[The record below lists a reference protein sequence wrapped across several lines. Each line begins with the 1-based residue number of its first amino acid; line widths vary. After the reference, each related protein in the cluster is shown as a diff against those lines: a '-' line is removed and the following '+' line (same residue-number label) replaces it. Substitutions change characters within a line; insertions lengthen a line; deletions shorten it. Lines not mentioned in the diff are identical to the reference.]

1 MKKKTLRF
9 NVGALFM
16 FLLFGVLFLILL
28 GRITYIQATGVVNGH
43 ELEVEAAA
51 KYQRQ
56 STLTADR
63 GKILDRNGVVIAEDT
78 ISYRVVA
85 VIDPKA
91 TTNNKNPRHVVDPL
105 VTAKALAEVIPVS
118 EDRIYE
124 ILTQN
129 EGKPQD
135 EWKYQVEFGSAG
147 RGLSYKQKEMID
159 TLELDGIVILNEK
172 KRFYPNGTFASHLIG
187 YAQKLEELVDG
198 KYIEKTVGKMGI
210 EQTYNDQL
218 TGENGRVEYKA
229 DLKGYLLPNSE
240 KMVQSP
246 QDGKNIQ
253 LTIDK
258 TIQSF
263 LEESMSDV
271 AKQYSPQSMIAIV
284 ADPKTG
290 EILAMSQRPTFDP
303 MTREGLEAN
312 WLNDAIEN
320 TIEPGST
327 MKAFTIAA
335 AVETNNWYPNE
346 QYQSGKYTLFDQTI
360 KDHNRGIGWGRI
372 SYLEGFQR
380 SSNTAMAYQLEIMG
394 YDTFVEYLE
403 KFGFGKKTGID
414 LPKETTGTILTR
426 YPANVL
432 TTSFG
437 QGSTVTPIQLIQAYT
452 AIANEGK
459 MMQPYIIKEIENPN
473 NNKIEL
479 KSEPTV
485 KGKPI
490 SKETA
495 NTMKQLLAST
505 VTSEEGTAKRFAID
519 GYEVAGKTGTAEM
532 PKAGGG
538 YADGANEYLYSFL
551 GMAPV
556 DDPQFIM
563 YIAVSK
569 PKLKDKQVGSEP
581 VAQVFKSVMQN
592 SLMYYN
598 IKPSDTAEISYA
610 MLKDYSGKS
619 TEAVSVELANQGINT
634 VVIGQPGKV
643 VSQNPAKNTKLM
655 RGNIVFLKTEGAIT
669 LPDFK
674 GWSLRNVLVYKQM
687 SGLPIEIVGEGY
699 VTSQSVSPNQSIT
712 DNSPIVVKLMTPE
725 EMYKNPPIEEDV
737 VEEVDEQSG

>member
-16 FLLFGVLFLILL
+16 FLLFGVLFLILV

-56 STLTADR
+56 ATLTAER
-63 GKILDRNGVVIAEDT
+63 GKILDRNGIVIAEDT

-85 VIDPKA
+85 VIDSKA
-91 TTNNKNPRHVVDPL
+91 TTNEKKPRHVVDPL
-105 VTAKALAEVIPVS
+105 YTAKALAEVIPLS

-124 ILTQN
+124 TLTQS
-129 EGKPQD
+129 GD
-135 EWKYQVEFGSAG
+135 RYQVEFGSAG
-147 RGLSYKQKEMID
+147 RGLSYENKEKIIS
-159 TLELDGIVILNEK
+159 LGLPGIIILNEK

-187 YAQKLEELVDG
+187 FAQKNEELVDG
-198 KYIEKTVGKMGI
+198 KYVEKTVGMMGI

-218 TGENGRVEYKA
+218 TGVDGRVEYKA

-240 KMVQSP
+240 KMVQSA

-258 TIQSF
+258 TIQNF
-263 LEESMSDV
+263 LDESMTQV
-271 AKQYSPQSMIAIV
+271 AEQYSPQSMIGIV
-284 ADPKTG
+284 ANPKTG
-290 EILAMSQRPTFDP
+290 EILAMSQRPTFNP

-312 WLNDAIEN
+312 WLNDAVEN

-327 MKAFTIAA
+327 MKVFTVAA
-335 AVETNNWYPNE
+335 AVETNNWHPNVK
-346 QYQSGKYTLFDQTI
+346 YQSGSYTLFDRTI
-360 KDHNRGIGWGRI
+360 KDHNYGKGWGQI
-372 SYLEGFQR
+372 TYLEGFQR
-380 SSNTAMAYQLEIMG
+380 SSNTAMAHQLDIMG
-394 YDTFVEYLE
+394 YETLIEYLD
-403 KFGFGKKTGID
+403 KFGFGKKTDID

-437 QGSTVTPIQLIQAYT
+437 QGSTVTPIQLIQAFT
-452 AIANEGK
+452 AIANEGE

-473 NNKIEL
+473 DGKIEL
-479 KSEPTV
+479 TSEPKV
-485 KGKPI
+485 KATPI
-490 SKETA
+490 SAETA

-505 VTSEEGTAKRFAID
+505 VTSEDGTAKRFAID

-532 PKAGGG
+532 PKASGG
-538 YADGANEYLYSFL
+538 YASGANEYLYSFL

-563 YIAVSK
+563 YIAVAK
-569 PKLKDKQVGSEP
+569 PKLKENQVGSEP
-581 VAQVFKSVMQN
+581 VAQIFKTVMQN

-598 IKPSDTAEISYA
+598 IKPSDTAEITYA
-610 MLKDYSGKS
+610 TLQDYTGKS
-619 TEAVSVELANQGINT
+619 TEAVSVELSNHGIKT
-634 VVIGQPGKV
+634 VVIGQEGKII
-643 VSQNPAKNTKLM
+643 SQYPAKNTKLM
-655 RGNIVFLKTEGAIT
+655 SGNIVFLKTEGAIT

-674 GWSLRNVLVYKQM
+674 GWSLRNVLVYKQL
-687 SGLPIEIVGEGY
+687 SGLPIELVGEGY
-699 VTSQSVSPNQSIT
+699 VTSQSVSPNHLIT
-712 DNSPIVVKLMTPE
+712 DSSPIVVKLMTPE
-725 EMYKNPPIEEDV
+725 QIYTNPPIEEDII
-737 VEEVDEQSG
+737 EEVGE

>member
-16 FLLFGVLFLILL
+16 FLLFGVLFLVLI
-28 GRITYIQATGVVNGH
+28 GRITYIQATGVVDGH

-56 STLTADR
+56 ATLTADR

-85 VIDPKA
+85 VIDSKA
-91 TTNNKNPRHVVDPL
+91 TTNEKNPRHVVDPL
-105 VTAKALAEVIPVS
+105 YTAKALADVISLS
-118 EDRIYE
+118 EERIYE
-124 ILTQN
+124 ILTQS
-129 EGKPQD
+129 GD
-135 EWKYQVEFGSAG
+135 RYQVEFGRAG
-147 RGLSYKQKEMID
+147 RGLSYEQKEKI
-159 TLELDGIVILNEK
+159 TELKLPGVLILNEK
-172 KRFYPNGTFASHLIG
+172 KRFYPNGKFAAHLIG
-187 YAQKLEELVDG
+187 FAQKVEEKIDG
-198 KYIEKTVGKMGI
+198 VYVEKTVGMMGI
-210 EQTYNDQL
+210 EQTYNEQL
-218 TGENGRVEYKA
+218 TGIDGRVEYKA
-229 DLKGYLLPNSE
+229 DLRGYLLPSSE
-240 KMVQSP
+240 KMVQPS
-246 QDGKNIQ
+246 QDGKNIK

-263 LEESMSDV
+263 LDEAMSSV
-271 AKQYSPQSMIAIV
+271 AEQYSPDSIVGIV

-290 EILAMSQRPTFDP
+290 EILAMAQRPTFDP

-312 WLNDAIEN
+312 WLNDAVEN

-327 MKAFTIAA
+327 MKIFTVAA
-335 AVETNNWYPNE
+335 AVETNNWHPNDY
-346 QYQSGKYTLFDQTI
+346 YQSGSYTLYDQTI
-360 KDHNRGIGWGRI
+360 KDHNRGAGWGSI
-372 SYLEGFQR
+372 TYLEGFQR

-394 YDTFVEYLE
+394 YDTLIEYLD
-403 KFGFGKKTGID
+403 KFGFGKKTDID

-426 YPANVL
+426 YPSNVL

-459 MMQPYIIKEIENPN
+459 MMQPYVIKEIENPN
-473 NNKIEL
+473 NREVEL
-479 KSEPTV
+479 KSEPVV

-505 VTSEEGTAKRFAID
+505 VTAEDGTAKRFAID

-538 YADGANEYLYSFL
+538 YASGANEYLYSFL

-563 YIAVSK
+563 YIAVAK
-569 PKLKDKQVGSEP
+569 PKLQANQVGSEP
-581 VAQVFKSVMQN
+581 VAQIFKTVMQN

-610 MLKDYSGKS
+610 TLQDYTGKS
-619 TEAVSVELANQGINT
+619 TEAVSVELSNDGITT
-634 VVIGQPGKV
+634 VVIGQQGKV
-643 VSQNPAKNTKLM
+643 VSQYPAKNTKLM

-687 SGLPIEIVGEGY
+687 SGLPIELVGEGY
-699 VTSQSVSPNQSIT
+699 VTSQSVSPNHVIT
-712 DNSPIVVKLMTPE
+712 DNAPIVVKLMTPE
-725 EMYKNPPIEEDV
+725 QIYKEPPVEEEI
-737 VEEVDEQSG
+737 VEEVVDQSGQ

>member
-9 NVGALFM
+9 NVGALCM

-28 GRITYIQATGVVNGH
+28 GRITYIQATGVVDGH

-56 STLTADR
+56 ATLTADR
-63 GKILDRNGVVIAEDT
+63 GKIVDRNGIVIAEDT

-91 TTNNKNPRHVVDPL
+91 TTNEKNIRHVVDPL
-105 VTAKALAEVIPVS
+105 YTAKALAEVIPLT

-124 ILTQN
+124 ILTQSG
-129 EGKPQD
+129 ER
-135 EWKYQVEFGSAG
+135 YQVEFGSAG
-147 RGLSYKQKEMID
+147 RGLSYEQKEKIVD
-159 TLELDGIVILNEK
+159 LELPGVLILNEK

-187 YAQKLEELVDG
+187 FAQKKEELIDG
-198 KYIEKTVGKMGI
+198 KYIEKTVGMMGI
-210 EQTYNDQL
+210 EQTYNDEL
-218 TGENGRVEYKA
+218 TGVNGRVEYKA
-229 DLKGYLLPNSE
+229 DLKGYLLPSSE
-240 KMVQSP
+240 KMVEP
-246 QDGKNIQ
+246 AQDGKNIQ

-263 LEESMSDV
+263 LEESMSEV
-271 AKQYSPQSMIAIV
+271 VEQYSPQSIIGIV

-303 MTREGLEAN
+303 MTREGLEDN
-312 WLNDAIEN
+312 WLNDAVEN

-327 MKAFTIAA
+327 MKVFTVAA
-335 AVETNNWYPNE
+335 AVDTNNWHPNAR
-346 QYQSGKYTLFDQTI
+346 YQSGRYTLFDKTI
-360 KDHNRGIGWGRI
+360 RDHNNGKGWGEI
-372 SYLEGFQR
+372 TYLEGFQR

-394 YDTFVEYLE
+394 YDNLIEYLDR
-403 KFGFGKKTGID
+403 FGFGKKTDID
-414 LPKETTGTILTR
+414 LPKETTGTILSR
-426 YPANVL
+426 YPSNVL
-432 TTSFG
+432 TTAYG

-473 NNKIEL
+473 SGEVEL

-485 KGKPI
+485 KGTPI
-490 SKETA
+490 SAETA

-505 VTSEEGTAKRFAID
+505 VTSEDGTARRFAID

-532 PKAGGG
+532 PKASGG
-538 YADGANEYLYSFL
+538 YAFGSNEYLYSFL

-556 DDPQFIM
+556 EDPQFIM
-563 YIAVSK
+563 YIAVAK
-569 PKLKDKQVGSEP
+569 PKLQATEVGSEP
-581 VAQVFKSVMQN
+581 VAKVFKTVMQN

-610 MLKDYSGKS
+610 TLQDYTGKS
-619 TEAVSVELANQGINT
+619 TESVSVELSNQGIKT
-634 VVIGQPGKV
+634 VIIGEEGNV
-643 VSQNPAKNTKLM
+643 VSQYPPKDTKLM

-669 LPDFK
+669 LPDFE
-674 GWSLRNVLVYKQM
+674 GWSLRNVLVYKQL
-687 SGLPIEIVGEGY
+687 SGLPIQVVGEGY
-699 VTSQSVSPNQSIT
+699 VTSQSVSPNHVISDT
-712 DNSPIVVKLMTPE
+712 SPIVVKLMTPE
-725 EMYKNPPIEEDV
+725 QNYTTPPIEEDI
-737 VEEVDEQSG
+737 VEDLAEKDGE

>member
-56 STLTADR
+56 AALTADR

-91 TTNNKNPRHVVDPL
+91 TTNKKNPRHVVDPL
-105 VTAKALAEVIPVS
+105 FTAKALAEVIPVS

-159 TLELDGIVILNEK
+159 ALELDGIVIFNEK

-187 YAQKLEELVDG
+187 FAQKVEELVDG
-198 KYIEKTVGKMGI
+198 KYIEKTIGKMGI

-218 TGENGRVEYKA
+218 TGVNGRVEYKA

-263 LEESMSDV
+263 LDESMSEV
-271 AKQYSPQSMIAIV
+271 AKQYSPQSMIGIV

-312 WLNDAIEN
+312 WLNDAVEN

-335 AVETNNWYPNE
+335 AVETNNWNPNGY
-346 QYQSGKYTLFDQTI
+346 YQSGSYKLLDQKI
-360 KDHNRGIGWGRI
+360 KDHNNGNGWGTI
-372 SYLEGFQR
+372 TFLEGFQR
-380 SSNTAMAYQLEIMG
+380 SSNTAMAYQLESMG
-394 YDTFVEYLE
+394 YDTFVEFLD

-426 YPANVL
+426 YPSNVL

-479 KSEPTV
+479 KSEPIV

-495 NTMKQLLAST
+495 HTMKQLLAST
-505 VTSEEGTAKRFAID
+505 VTAEEGTAKRFAID

-532 PKAGGG
+532 PKVGGG
-538 YADGANEYLYSFL
+538 YSRGPNEYLYSFL

-563 YIAVSK
+563 YIAVAK
-569 PKLKDKQVGSEP
+569 PKLKGDQGSIP
-581 VAQVFKSVMQN
+581 VAQVFKTVMQN

-598 IKPSDTAEISYA
+598 VKPSDTAEISYA
-610 MLKDYSGKS
+610 MLQDYSGKS
-619 TEAVSVELANQGINT
+619 TEAVSVELANQGVNT
-634 VVIGQPGKV
+634 VVIGQQGKV
-643 VSQNPAKNTKLM
+643 VSQYPAKNTKLM
-655 RGNIVFLKTEGAIT
+655 RGNIVFLKTEGTIT

-687 SGLPIEIVGEGY
+687 SGLPIELVGEGY

-725 EMYKNPPIEEDV
+725 QMYTNPPIEEDI
-737 VEEVDEQSG
+737 VEEVDEQSGQ